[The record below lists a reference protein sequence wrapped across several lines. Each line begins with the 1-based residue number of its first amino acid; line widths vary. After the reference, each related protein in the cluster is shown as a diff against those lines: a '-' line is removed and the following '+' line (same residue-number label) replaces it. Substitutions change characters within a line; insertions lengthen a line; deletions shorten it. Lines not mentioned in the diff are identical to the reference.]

1 MRARAVRASYS
12 SRGFDLV
19 STPGILRGGQ
29 AGGQAGMGYSSA
41 AEARQGREALGKAL
55 EALQQDEDVP
65 KEVLGII
72 QNVAKSVGALFEAEY
87 ASTEPDGKACVKS
100 ALGTLSQTLALLQD
114 VKSEHSGVQSATERI
129 ADVVTILFPLTNK
142 PSGRPG
148 AGSQRPASQRP
159 GSTPPLQRSPAQRSP
174 ASAPPAQ
181 RSPAQRSPASAP
193 PAQRSP
199 AQRSPAS
206 APPASAPPAQRSPA
220 SAPPLQRSP
229 ASAPPAP
236 QPLVPSN
243 RPSTRPLSSRP
254 VSGPPAPIPTSMLPP
269 PAPIPTGGRQPVEA
283 NLGAT
288 TQSNFYVGFSGEI
301 AHGGVFLATYEAL
314 PKDTSVSMLVTLP
327 GGFEFEC
334 DGYVRFVRDP
344 MDFMSESE
352 PGMGIQF
359 EGLSDEA
366 RDLVLRFIRKRPPI
380 FYDV

>member
-1 MRARAVRASYS
+1 
-12 SRGFDLV
+12 
-19 STPGILRGGQ
+19 
-29 AGGQAGMGYSSA
+29 MGYSSA
-41 AEARQGREALGKAL
+41 GEARQAREALGKAL

-65 KEVLGII
+65 EEVLGII

-87 ASTEPDGKACVKS
+87 ASTEPDGKACVKN

-114 VKSEHSGVQSATERI
+114 VKGEHSGVHSATESI
-129 ADVVTILFPLTNK
+129 AVVIGILFPLTNK
-142 PSGRPG
+142 PSVRPE
-148 AGSQRPASQRP
+148 AASERPASHSPQLQRSASQRP
-159 GSTPPLQRSPAQRSP
+159 PASAPPSQRSP

-181 RSPAQRSPASAP
+181 RPVSSRP
-193 PAQRSP
+193 
-199 AQRSPAS
+199 
-206 APPASAPPAQRSPA
+206 
-220 SAPPLQRSP
+220 
-229 ASAPPAP
+229 
-236 QPLVPSN
+236 PSN
-243 RPSTRPLSSRP
+243 RPVSSRP
-254 VSGPPAPIPTSMLPP
+254 VSGAPAPIPTSMLPP
-269 PAPIPTGGRQPVEA
+269 PAPIPTGERRPVEA

>member
-1 MRARAVRASYS
+1 
-12 SRGFDLV
+12 
-19 STPGILRGGQ
+19 
-29 AGGQAGMGYSSA
+29 MGYSSA
-41 AEARQGREALGKAL
+41 AEARQAREALGKAL

-114 VKSEHSGVQSATERI
+114 VKSEHYGVQSATERI

-142 PSGRPG
+142 PSVRPG

-159 GSTPPLQRSPAQRSP
+159 GSASPLQRFSSQRSPASAPPAQRSPASAPPVQRPVSSAPPAQRSP

-181 RSPAQRSPASAP
+181 RSPA
-193 PAQRSP
+193 
-199 AQRSPAS
+199 
-206 APPASAPPAQRSPA
+206 
-220 SAPPLQRSP
+220 
-229 ASAPPAP
+229 SAPPAP
-236 QPLVPSN
+236 EPLVPSN

-254 VSGPPAPIPTSMLPP
+254 VSGGPAPIPTSMLPP
-269 PAPIPTGGRQPVEA
+269 PAPIPTGGRRPVEA

>member
-1 MRARAVRASYS
+1 
-12 SRGFDLV
+12 
-19 STPGILRGGQ
+19 
-29 AGGQAGMGYSSA
+29 MGYSSA
-41 AEARQGREALGKAL
+41 GEARQARESLGKAL
-55 EALQQDEDVP
+55 EALQQDADVP
-65 KEVLGII
+65 EEVLGIT
-72 QNVAKSVGALFEAEY
+72 QNVARSIGALFEAEH
-87 ASTEPDGKACVKS
+87 ASTEPDGKTCVKN

-114 VKSEHSGVQSATERI
+114 VKSEHAGVQSATESI
-129 ADVVTILFPLTNK
+129 ADVISILFPLTNK
-142 PSGRPG
+142 PSVRPD
-148 AGSQRPASQRP
+148 AASQRPA
-159 GSTPPLQRSPAQRSP
+159 
-174 ASAPPAQ
+174 ASAAP
-181 RSPAQRSPASAP
+181 SSAP
-193 PAQRSP
+193 S
-199 AQRSPAS
+199 S
-206 APPASAPPAQRSPA
+206 QRSPA

-229 ASAPPAP
+229 ASAPPLQRSPASAP
-236 QPLVPSN
+236 PLQRSPASAPPPSAPPANRPVSN
-243 RPSTRPLSSRP
+243 RP
-254 VSGPPAPIPTSMLPP
+254 VSAWPRSGAPAPIPTSMLPP
-269 PAPIPTGGRQPVEA
+269 PAPIPTGERQPVEA

-314 PKDTSVSMLVTLP
+314 PKDTSLRMLVTLP

>member
-181 RSPAQRSPASAP
+181 RSPASAP
-193 PAQRSP
+193 
-199 AQRSPAS
+199 
-206 APPASAPPAQRSPA
+206 
-220 SAPPLQRSP
+220 P

>member
-1 MRARAVRASYS
+1 
-12 SRGFDLV
+12 
-19 STPGILRGGQ
+19 
-29 AGGQAGMGYSSA
+29 MGYSSA
-41 AEARQGREALGKAL
+41 GEARQAREALGKAL

-65 KEVLGII
+65 EEVLGIT

-87 ASTEPDGKACVKS
+87 ASTEPDGKACVKN

-114 VKSEHSGVQSATERI
+114 VKSEHSGVHSATESI
-129 ADVVTILFPLTNK
+129 ADVISILFPLTNK
-142 PSGRPG
+142 PSVRPE
-148 AGSQRPASQRP
+148 AASERPASH
-159 GSTPPLQRSPAQRSP
+159 SPQLQRSP

-181 RSPAQRSPASAP
+181 RPVSSRP
-193 PAQRSP
+193 
-199 AQRSPAS
+199 
-206 APPASAPPAQRSPA
+206 
-220 SAPPLQRSP
+220 
-229 ASAPPAP
+229 
-236 QPLVPSN
+236 PSN
-243 RPSTRPLSSRP
+243 RPVSSRP
-254 VSGPPAPIPTSMLPP
+254 VSGAPAPIPTSMLPP
-269 PAPIPTGGRQPVEA
+269 PAPIPTGERRPVEA

>member
-1 MRARAVRASYS
+1 
-12 SRGFDLV
+12 
-19 STPGILRGGQ
+19 
-29 AGGQAGMGYSSA
+29 MGYSSA
-41 AEARQGREALGKAL
+41 GEARQAREALGKAL

-87 ASTEPDGKACVKS
+87 ASTEPDGKTCVKS

-114 VKSEHSGVQSATERI
+114 VKSEHSGVQGATESI
-129 ADVVTILFPLTNK
+129 ADVVGILFPLTNK
-142 PSGRPG
+142 PSVRPD
-148 AGSQRPASQRP
+148 AASQRPASQRSP
-159 GSTPPLQRSPAQRSP
+159 SQRSPSQRSP
-174 ASAPPAQ
+174 ASAP
-181 RSPAQRSPASAP
+181 PASAP

-206 APPASAPPAQRSPA
+206 APPASATPSVAPAAQR
-220 SAPPLQRSP
+220 PLS
-229 ASAPPAP
+229 
-236 QPLVPSN
+236 PSN

-254 VSGPPAPIPTSMLPP
+254 VSGAPAPIPTSMLPP
-269 PAPIPTGGRQPVEA
+269 PAPIPRGARRPVEA

-314 PKDTSVSMLVTLP
+314 PKDTSVRMLVTLP
-327 GGFEFEC
+327 GGFELEC

-366 RDLVLRFIRKRPPI
+366 RDLILRFIRKRPPI

>member
-1 MRARAVRASYS
+1 
-12 SRGFDLV
+12 
-19 STPGILRGGQ
+19 
-29 AGGQAGMGYSSA
+29 MGYSSA
-41 AEARQGREALGKAL
+41 GEARQAREALGKAL

-65 KEVLGII
+65 EEVLGII

-87 ASTEPDGKACVKS
+87 ASTEPDGKACVKN

-114 VKSEHSGVQSATERI
+114 VKSEHSGVHSATESI
-129 ADVVTILFPLTNK
+129 ADVISILFPLTNK
-142 PSGRPG
+142 PSVRPE
-148 AGSQRPASQRP
+148 AASERPASHRP
-159 GSTPPLQRSPAQRSP
+159 QLQRSPSQRSPASAPPSQRSP

-181 RSPAQRSPASAP
+181 RPVSSRP
-193 PAQRSP
+193 
-199 AQRSPAS
+199 
-206 APPASAPPAQRSPA
+206 
-220 SAPPLQRSP
+220 
-229 ASAPPAP
+229 
-236 QPLVPSN
+236 PSN
-243 RPSTRPLSSRP
+243 RPVSSRP
-254 VSGPPAPIPTSMLPP
+254 VSGAPAPIPTSMLPP
-269 PAPIPTGGRQPVEA
+269 PAPIPTGERRPVEA

>member
-1 MRARAVRASYS
+1 
-12 SRGFDLV
+12 
-19 STPGILRGGQ
+19 
-29 AGGQAGMGYSSA
+29 MGYSSA
-41 AEARQGREALGKAL
+41 AEARQAREALGKAL

-114 VKSEHSGVQSATERI
+114 VKSEHYGVQSATERI

-142 PSGRPG
+142 PSVRPG

-159 GSTPPLQRSPAQRSP
+159 GSASPLQRFSSQRSP

-181 RSPAQRSPASAP
+181 RPMSSAP

-199 AQRSPAS
+199 VS
-206 APPASAPPAQRSPA
+206 APPVQRPVSSAPPAQRSPA
-220 SAPPLQRSP
+220 SAPP
-229 ASAPPAP
+229 APE
-236 QPLVPSN
+236 PLVPSN

-254 VSGPPAPIPTSMLPP
+254 VSGGPAPIPTSMLPP
-269 PAPIPTGGRQPVEA
+269 PAPIPTGGRRPVEA

>member
-1 MRARAVRASYS
+1 
-12 SRGFDLV
+12 
-19 STPGILRGGQ
+19 
-29 AGGQAGMGYSSA
+29 MGYSSA
-41 AEARQGREALGKAL
+41 GEARQAREALGKAL

-87 ASTEPDGKACVKS
+87 ASTEPDGKTCVKS

-114 VKSEHSGVQSATERI
+114 VKSEHSGVQGATESI
-129 ADVVTILFPLTNK
+129 ADVVGILFPLTNK
-142 PSGRPG
+142 PSVRPD
-148 AGSQRPASQRP
+148 AASQR
-159 GSTPPLQRSPAQRSP
+159 SASQRSASQRS
-174 ASAPPAQ
+174 AS
-181 RSPAQRSPASAP
+181 
-193 PAQRSP
+193 
-199 AQRSPAS
+199 QRSPAS
-206 APPASAPPAQRSPA
+206 APPASATPSVAPAA
-220 SAPPLQRSP
+220 SATPSVAPA
-229 ASAPPAP
+229 ASATPSVAPAALR
-236 QPLVPSN
+236 PLSPSN

-254 VSGPPAPIPTSMLPP
+254 VSGAPAPSPTSMLPP
-269 PAPIPTGGRQPVEA
+269 PAPIPRGARRPVEA

-314 PKDTSVSMLVTLP
+314 PKDTSVRMLVTLP
-327 GGFEFEC
+327 GGFELEC

>member
-1 MRARAVRASYS
+1 
-12 SRGFDLV
+12 
-19 STPGILRGGQ
+19 
-29 AGGQAGMGYSSA
+29 MGYSSA
-41 AEARQGREALGKAL
+41 AEARQAREALGKAL

-87 ASTEPDGKACVKS
+87 ASTEPDGKTCVKS

-114 VKSEHSGVQSATERI
+114 VKSEHLGVQSATESI
-129 ADVVTILFPLTNK
+129 ADVITILFPLTNK
-142 PSGRPG
+142 SSVRPE

-159 GSTPPLQRSPAQRSP
+159 ASRRSASQRPASQRSPS
-174 ASAPPAQ
+174 
-181 RSPAQRSPASAP
+181 
-193 PAQRSP
+193 
-199 AQRSPAS
+199 QRSPAS
-206 APPASAPPAQRSPA
+206 APPASAPASQRSP
-220 SAPPLQRSP
+220 SQRSP
-229 ASAPPAP
+229 ASAPPA
-236 QPLVPSN
+236 
-243 RPSTRPLSSRP
+243 STPAAASQRPLSPSNGPSIRPPSGRP
-254 VSGPPAPIPTSMLPP
+254 VSGAPAPIPTSMLPP
-269 PAPIPTGGRQPVEA
+269 PAPIPTGERQPVEA

-327 GGFEFEC
+327 GGFDFEC

>member
-1 MRARAVRASYS
+1 
-12 SRGFDLV
+12 
-19 STPGILRGGQ
+19 
-29 AGGQAGMGYSSA
+29 MGYSSA
-41 AEARQGREALGKAL
+41 AEARQAREALGKAL

-114 VKSEHSGVQSATERI
+114 VKSEHYGVQSATERI

-142 PSGRPG
+142 PSVRPG

-159 GSTPPLQRSPAQRSP
+159 GSASPLQRFSSQRSPASAPPAQRPMSSAPPLQRSPASAPPAQRSPVSAPPAQRPVSSAPPAQRSP

-181 RSPAQRSPASAP
+181 RSPA
-193 PAQRSP
+193 
-199 AQRSPAS
+199 
-206 APPASAPPAQRSPA
+206 
-220 SAPPLQRSP
+220 
-229 ASAPPAP
+229 SAPPAP
-236 QPLVPSN
+236 EPLVPSN

-254 VSGPPAPIPTSMLPP
+254 VSGGPAPIPTSMLPP
-269 PAPIPTGGRQPVEA
+269 PAPIPTGGRRPVEA

>member
-1 MRARAVRASYS
+1 
-12 SRGFDLV
+12 
-19 STPGILRGGQ
+19 
-29 AGGQAGMGYSSA
+29 MGYSSA
-41 AEARQGREALGKAL
+41 AEARQAREALGKAL

-87 ASTEPDGKACVKS
+87 ASTEPDGKTCVKS

-114 VKSEHSGVQSATERI
+114 VKSEHLGVQSATESI

-142 PSGRPG
+142 SSVRPE
-148 AGSQRPASQRP
+148 AGSQRTASQRTA
-159 GSTPPLQRSPAQRSP
+159 SQRRTSQRSPASAPPASAPPAQRSPSQRSP

-181 RSPAQRSPASAP
+181 RSPAQRSPAST
-193 PAQRSP
+193 
-199 AQRSPAS
+199 
-206 APPASAPPAQRSPA
+206 PPASAPPAQRGA
-220 SAPPLQRSP
+220 
-229 ASAPPAP
+229 
-236 QPLVPSN
+236 VPSTPAAASQ
-243 RPSTRPLSSRP
+243 RPVSPSNGPSIRPLSGRP
-254 VSGPPAPIPTSMLPP
+254 VSGAPAPIPTSMLPP
-269 PAPIPTGGRQPVEA
+269 PAPIPTGERQPVEA

-327 GGFEFEC
+327 GGFDFEC